1 MSTRALSQSIP
12 ARASQSQY
20 GGITLLYVFLFAVT
34 IQVIFLSVLPK
45 SARVNESTDYF
56 KYYSPVAQNFLNG
69 KGLVLDSG
77 EFGTLYPAGFPIFLA
92 GTYYAA
98 DLLKTDRIQFV
109 TASNIILM
117 AVGCVL
123 VFLTAERVFT
133 RQVAIFSAALW
144 STYIFNLWLI
154 KQPNSEVLFIPV
166 FLDAV
171 YCLIRSVQSK
181 DAKWAAISGFLLGV
195 AALVRPIA
203 LMLAP
208 MLSLLLLM
216 TSAITLK
223 KRLIL
228 AIIIVGTF
236 AVTVLPWEAD
246 VYRHTG
252 QIVPLST
259 NGASSMLDGL
269 TFARRSG
276 NDGVPVPVVQL
287 MQRIA
292 QHGRELN
299 TPGKIFHYLA
309 VEAKQ
314 NPKPVFE
321 LFLLK
326 LARGW
331 FGTDSGLHEHAIL
344 VVQLVYL
351 ALCGA
356 GLVLMAIRF
365 RERRYYLALFVLIVF
380 YFWGMAVIALSILRY
395 MVPAMAYL
403 LIPAAGVPAIL
414 LERNSARGASA

>member
-1 MSTRALSQSIP
+1 MNTPALSQSIP
-12 ARASQSQY
+12 ARPSQSQY
-20 GGITLLYVFLFAVT
+20 GGMTLLYVFLFAVA
-34 IQVIFLSVLPK
+34 IQVIFLSLLPK
-45 SARVNESTDYF
+45 SARVNESTDYV
-56 KYYSPVAQNFLNG
+56 KYYSPVAQNFLG
-69 KGLVLDSG
+69 GRGLVLDSG
-77 EFGTLYPAGFPIFLA
+77 EFGTLYPAGFPILLA

-98 DLLKTDRIQFV
+98 DLFRMDRLHFV
-109 TASNIILM
+109 TASNVILM

-123 VFLTAERVFT
+123 VFLTAERLFT
-133 RQVAIFSAALW
+133 RQVAIFSAVLW

-166 FLDAV
+166 FLGAV
-171 YCLIRSVQSK
+171 YCLIRSLQSK

-195 AALVRPIA
+195 ASLVRPIA

-208 MLSLLLLM
+208 ILSLLLLM
-216 TSAITLK
+216 TSAVTLK
-223 KRLIL
+223 KRLTA
-228 AIIIVGTF
+228 AIIIVTTF
-236 AVTVLPWEAD
+236 ALTVLPWEAD

-259 NGASSMLDGL
+259 NGPSSMLDGL

-276 NDGVPVPVVQL
+276 NDGVPVPVIQL
-287 MQRIA
+287 MHRIG

-299 TPGKIFHYLA
+299 TPGKIFYYL
-309 VEAKQ
+309 VGEARL

-326 LARGW
+326 VARSW
-331 FGTDSGLHEHAIL
+331 FGTDSGSHERAVL
-344 VVQLVYL
+344 VIQLVYL

-356 GLVLMAIRF
+356 GLVLMARRF
-365 RERRYYLALFVLIVF
+365 GERRYYLALFVLIVF

-403 LIPAAGVPAIL
+403 LIPAAAVPAIL
-414 LERNSARGASA
+414 LERKSARGATA

>member
-1 MSTRALSQSIP
+1 MSTPALSQSIP
-12 ARASQSQY
+12 GGVSQSHY
-20 GGITLLYVFLFAVT
+20 GGMTLLYVFLFAVA
-34 IQVIFLSVLPK
+34 IQVIFLSLLPK
-45 SARVNESTDYF
+45 SARVNESTDYV

-69 KGLVLDSG
+69 RGLVLDSG

-98 DLLKTDRIQFV
+98 DLLRMDRLSLV
-109 TASNIILM
+109 TSANIILM

-123 VFLTAERVFT
+123 VFLTAERLFT
-133 RQVAIFSAALW
+133 HQVAIFSAVLW

-166 FLDAV
+166 FLSAI

-181 DAKWAAISGFLLGV
+181 DAKWTAISGFLLGL

-203 LMLAP
+203 LMLAA

-216 TSAITLK
+216 TPAIALK
-223 KRLIL
+223 KRLIA
-228 AIIIVGTF
+228 AITIVMAF

-269 TFARRSG
+269 TFTRRSG
-276 NDGVPVPVVQL
+276 KEGVPVPVVQL

-309 VEAKQ
+309 GEAKQ
-314 NPKPVFE
+314 NPKPVAE

-326 LARGW
+326 LARSW
-331 FGTDSGLHEHAIL
+331 FGTDSGSHERAIL
-344 VVQLVYL
+344 LVQLIYL
-351 ALCGA
+351 AWCGA
-356 GLVLMAIRF
+356 GLVLMARRF

-395 MVPAMAYL
+395 LVPAMAYL
-403 LIPAAGVPAIL
+403 LIPAAAVPAII
-414 LERNSARGASA
+414 LERNSARGATA